1 MKKQQG
7 VAAIILVLVLIPLFG
22 SVFFALE
29 STRYIQK
36 KTRLAD
42 ATEAAALAVTNQN
55 PEKLTIAENNKES
68 QSLTPLTTRDNLAFA
83 YINSY
88 VRNINQDNIIITPEI
103 VINKNQDSDGK
114 SYYQYNVNVT
124 TTHNSW
130 FVNELIPSF
139 NPTQKI
145 TATALARN
153 YPRLTG
159 DQPIDLVFVA
169 DFSGSMAWDLSV
181 PRKNHIIINYN
192 NKSCKAYFK
201 YEYGNYYRYQCNELD
216 NNGYYI
222 YKDINNRPQ
231 KKITALRNSI
241 NIISEEILKNK
252 DNRIS
257 FTAFS
262 SYTYEKNNSTYKRL
276 TNLNCERTSVII
288 KINNNHDSDYYNY
301 NDYNHY
307 KQYQSEY
314 DDFYKNVPSCQYYN
328 EPCINLNNNKIY
340 YNNRRY
346 SKEKFFKNYLHHHGL
361 TKIIPYLC
369 HYNNMVNDLFIKKPR
384 SSYAEYIYND
394 SIYNIDLISN
404 EETIINGIYSM
415 APQNSTSAYE
425 GIMRGAQILNKGKYN
440 NNDSESLKGNYN
452 KRKKILILLSD
463 GVESEPKILTNLV
476 NNNLC
481 KKIRE
486 NFSSSNNKMFM
497 GMVGIGYK
505 ASDNDVFH
513 QCFDE
518 NIYNSEHQL
527 ISESNII
534 DVDDLSTLTDKIK
547 ELIRKGQQTDG
558 ISKLSDGQ
566 N

>member
-169 DFSGSMAWDLSV
+169 DFSGSMQGD
-181 PRKNHIIINYN
+181 KII
-192 NKSCKAYFK
+192 KLK
-201 YEYGNYYRYQCNELD
+201 E
-216 NNGYYI
+216 
-222 YKDINNRPQ
+222 
-231 KKITALRNSI
+231 SI
-241 NIISEEILKNK
+241 KIISNEILNNSNSNS
-252 DNRIS
+252 NRIA

-262 SYTYEKNNSTYKRL
+262 DFTQTKYDNKKNYTAISYKNNILMKKKVKRKIL
-276 TNLNCERTSVII
+276 PQSVISGYWNGSYNYSNI
-288 KINNNHDSDYYNY
+288 VSTFIDHENKIITRGHLYNFYDIPLTKNQVKLIKKINHMY
-301 NDYNHY
+301 
-307 KQYQSEY
+307 
-314 DDFYKNVPSCQYYN
+314 P
-328 EPCINLNNNKIY
+328 
-340 YNNRRY
+340 
-346 SKEKFFKNYLHHHGL
+346 
-361 TKIIPYLC
+361 
-369 HYNNMVNDLFIKKPR
+369 
-384 SSYAEYIYND
+384 
-394 SIYNIDLISN
+394 
-404 EETIINGIYSM
+404 NG
-415 APQNSTSAYE
+415 STSAYE
-425 GIMRGAQILNKGKYN
+425 GILRGAQLLYKNKY
-440 NNDSESLKGNYN
+440 
-452 KRKKILILLSD
+452 KRE
-463 GVESEPKILTNLV
+463 G
-476 NNNLC
+476 
-481 KKIRE
+481 
-486 NFSSSNNKMFM
+486 SN
-497 GMVGIGYK
+497 
-505 ASDNDVFH
+505 
-513 QCFDE
+513 
-518 NIYNSEHQL
+518 
-527 ISESNII
+527 
-534 DVDDLSTLTDKIK
+534 
-547 ELIRKGQQTDG
+547 
-558 ISKLSDGQ
+558 
-566 N
+566 